1 MIYNFASRNL
11 NIGGK
16 IMKALIWLRVST
28 KKQELESQRKELVK
42 LALYDG
48 WKEKDLVY
56 IEGLGASAIKMD
68 ELYNK
73 NIETLISMVNNK
85 EVDSVYIWEI
95 SRLAR
100 DRSKFGDVLTALTKN
115 KVQLVILNPQIL
127 RLYSED
133 TREKV
138 EGITMMVF
146 DFLKNMAEQEMI
158 IKKERFA
165 RGREANRE
173 KGKFNGGAYG
183 PLYGYEVIEGGYIK
197 PNLNEK
203 KLVNLIFSLYS
214 SGKYSVRSLTDELN
228 KRGYRV
234 RNGRKLSDSKI
245 SNILSNTA
253 YIGYNEKTGR
263 VYDAIIDKE
272 LFEKCREI
280 RQGNDLNIK
289 SKESK
294 NVNLASK
301 ILKCKD
307 CGENYI
313 NNGGKYVCYKHIK
326 GGRFEDG
333 KCNNNIQISVDVMD
347 GLLWEVAKEKE
358 IEVRKNYTKASVPE
372 LEKEVNICADK
383 VEECQNRLKEIQV
396 KKDRVNERYIDDV
409 NFTKEERD
417 KRLAKLDI
425 VAKEVVEDFQFFTDK
440 GLLLH
445 DQIEKIIAG
454 VGYNIEDLE
463 DVKPEDKKEYVKNY
477 ISKAY
482 IEMALVGGR
491 KVKKIMIICKDKEVV
506 GYNYFFTL
514 KDKTKQIVS
523 IKPNEK

>member
-1 MIYNFASRNL
+1 
-11 NIGGK
+11 
-16 IMKALIWLRVST
+16 MKALIWLRVST

-73 NIETLISMVNNK
+73 NIDTLISMVNNK
-85 EVDSVYIWEI
+85 EVDSVYVWEI

-100 DRSKFGDVLTALTKN
+100 DRSKFEDVLKALIKN
-115 KVQLVILNPQIL
+115 KVQLVILEPRLL
-127 RLYSED
+127 RLYNKD
-133 TREKV
+133 KREKV
-138 EGITMMVF
+138 DGITMMVF
-146 DFLKNMAEQEMI
+146 DFLKNMAEQEME

-165 RGREANRE
+165 RGREANRY
-173 KGKFNGGAYG
+173 KGKFNGGANG
-183 PLYGYEVIEGGYIK
+183 ALFGYEVGKNGYIVRNVEESK
-197 PNLNEK
+197 IV
-203 KLVNLIFSLYS
+203 KLVFELYS
-214 SGKYSVRSLTDELN
+214 SGKYSVSSLTDELK
-228 KRGYRV
+228 KRGIKV
-234 RNGRKLSDSKI
+234 RHGRKFSDSKV
-245 SNILSNTA
+245 SSMLSNTA

-263 VYDAIIDKE
+263 IYPDAFIDKE
-272 LFEKCREI
+272 IFEKCKQI

-294 NVNLASK
+294 HINLASK

-307 CGENYI
+307 CGNNYI
-313 NNGGKYVCYKHIK
+313 NNGGKYVCYKNVK
-326 GGRFEDG
+326 GKRFDDG
-333 KCNNNIQISVDVMD
+333 KCENHVQIKVEVMD
-347 GLLWEVAKEKE
+347 GLLWEIAKEKE
-358 IEVRKNYTKASVPE
+358 IEERKRYTQASIPE
-372 LEKEVNICADK
+372 LEEEVNICASK
-383 VEECQNRLKEIQV
+383 VEECDNRLKDIQI
-396 KKDRVNERYIDDV
+396 KKDRVNERYIDDTS
-409 NFTKEERD
+409 FSKEERD

-425 VAKEVVEDFQFFTDK
+425 AAKEVIEDWQYYTDK
-440 GLLLH
+440 GLRLH

-463 DVKPEDKKEYVKNY
+463 DVKPEDKKEYVKKY

-491 KVKKIMIICKDKEVV
+491 KVKKIMIICKDKEVI

-514 KDKTKQIVS
+514 KDKTKQL
-523 IKPNEK
+523 KRLNK

>member
-1 MIYNFASRNL
+1 
-11 NIGGK
+11 
-16 IMKALIWLRVST
+16 MKALIWLRVST
-28 KKQELESQRKELVK
+28 KKQELESQREELVK

-48 WKEKDLVY
+48 WKENQLLY
-56 IEGLGASAIKMD
+56 IEGLGASAIKMN

-73 NIETLISMVNNK
+73 NIESLISKINNK
-85 EVDSVYIWEI
+85 EIDTVYIWEI

-100 DRSKFGDVLTALTKN
+100 DREKFEEVLKALTNN
-115 KVQLVILNPQIL
+115 KVQLVILKPQIL
-127 RLYSED
+127 RLYSNEK
-133 TREKV
+133 REKV
-138 EGITMMVF
+138 DGITMMVF

-272 LFEKCREI
+272 LFEKCKQI

-294 NVNLASK
+294 NINLASK

-307 CGENYI
+307 CGNNYV
-313 NNGGKYVCYKHIK
+313 NNGGKYVCYKSIK
-326 GGRFEDG
+326 GSRFEDG
-333 KCNNNIQISVDVMD
+333 KCKNHVQIKVDIMD
-347 GLLWEVAKEKE
+347 GLLWEVAREFE
-358 IEVRKNYTKASVPE
+358 IEERKRYTQASIPE
-372 LEKEVNICADK
+372 LEEEVNICASK
-383 VEECQNRLKEIQV
+383 VEECNNRLKDIQI
-396 KKDRVNERYIDDV
+396 KKDRVNERYIEDTSFSKD
-409 NFTKEERD
+409 ERD

-425 VAKEVVEDFQFFTDK
+425 AAKEVFEDWQYYTDK
-440 GLLLH
+440 GLRVH
-445 DQIEKIIAG
+445 EQIEKIIAG
-454 VGYNIEDLE
+454 AGYNIEDLE
-463 DVKPEDKKEYVKNY
+463 EVKPEDKKEYVKKH

-482 IEMALVGGR
+482 IE
-491 KVKKIMIICKDKEVV
+491 KVISKGKQAIRVMIIGKDKTVI
-506 GYNYFFTL
+506 GYDYYFTL
-514 KDKTKQIVS
+514 KNREKQI
-523 IKPNEK
+523 IRLKK

>member
-28 KKQELESQRKELVK
+28 KKQELESQKKELVK
-42 LALYDG
+42 LALFDG
-48 WKEKDLVY
+48 WKEKDLIF

-73 NIETLISMVNNK
+73 NINTLISMVNNK

-100 DRSKFGDVLTALTKN
+100 DRSKFEDVLKALIEN
-115 KVQLVILNPQIL
+115 KVQLVILEPRLL
-127 RLYSED
+127 RLYNKD
-133 TREKV
+133 KREKV
-138 EGITMMVF
+138 DGITMMVF
-146 DFLKNMAEQEMI
+146 DFLKNMAEQEME

-173 KGKFNGGAYG
+173 KGKFNGGANG
-183 PLYGYEVIEGGYIK
+183 ALFGYEVDENGYIV
-197 PNLNEK
+197 PNLEEAK
-203 KLVNLIFSLYS
+203 KVKLIFTLYS
-214 SGKYSVRSLTDELN
+214 SGKYSVSSLTDELK
-228 KRGYRV
+228 KRGIKV
-234 RNGRKLSDSKI
+234 RNGRKMTDSKV
-245 SNILSNTA
+245 SNYLSNTA
-253 YIGYNEKTGR
+253 YIGFNEKTGR
-263 VYDAIIDKE
+263 KYPPIIEKE
-272 LFEKCREI
+272 LFDKCREI

-294 NVNLASK
+294 NINLASK

-307 CGENYI
+307 CGENYV
-313 NNGGKYVCYKHIK
+313 NNGGKYVCYKHIR
-326 GGRFEDG
+326 GNRFEDG
-333 KCNNNIQISVDVMD
+333 KCNNKTQISVDVMD

-372 LEKEVNICADK
+372 LEQEVNICADK

-425 VAKEVVEDFQFFTDK
+425 AAKEVVEDFQYFTDK
-440 GLLLH
+440 GLRLH

-482 IEMALVGGR
+482 IEMALVGSR

-514 KDKTKQIVS
+514 KDKTKQIVR
-523 IKPNEK
+523 IKPNKK